1 MKKLFFYISII
12 LFISCNS
19 EEAND
24 CLQVEGR
31 SVIKEIELENFEEI
45 TVYGGIKLFLTYGE
59 TQEIRLE
66 TGENLVNDISFEV
79 SENRL
84 HLKNNNTCNFFREYD
99 ATRVYV
105 TLPQLSYLRNGSQ
118 FTVESTNEL
127 PYSNLTLVSED
138 AEGNSD
144 YYTNGD
150 FQLQLNA
157 EQITIVNNNLSDYFL
172 SGQVENLQIGFY
184 NGDGRFE
191 GEQLIA
197 QHINVYHRGSN
208 KMIVNPQQSLTGTL
222 YSTGDLIAKNHPT
235 EVEVEELYTGSLIF
249 E

>member
-12 LFISCNS
+12 FFISCDS

-31 SVIKEIELENFEEI
+31 SVVKEIELESFEEI

-66 TGENLVNDISFEV
+66 TGENLVNDISFEIR
-79 SENRL
+79 ENRL

-118 FTVESTNEL
+118 FTVESTNQL

-150 FQLQLNA
+150 FQLQLNS
-157 EQITIVNNNLSDYFL
+157 EQITIVNNNLSDYCL

-222 YSTGDLIAKNHPT
+222 YSTGDLIAKNHPN

>member
-12 LFISCNS
+12 FIFSCDS
-19 EEAND
+19 EQAND

-31 SVIKEIELENFEEI
+31 SVVKEIQLESFEEI

-79 SENRL
+79 RENRL

-105 TLPQLSYLRNGSQ
+105 TLPQLRYLRNGSQ
-118 FTVESTNEL
+118 FTVESTNVL

-208 KMIVNPQQSLTGTL
+208 KMIVNAQQSLTGTL
-222 YSTGDLIAKNHPT
+222 YSTGDLIAKNHPN

>member
-12 LFISCNS
+12 FFFSCDS

-24 CLQVEGR
+24 CLQVGGR
-31 SVIKEIELENFEEI
+31 SVVKEIELDSFEEI

-79 SENRL
+79 RENQL

-118 FTVESTNEL
+118 FTVESTNQL

-150 FQLQLNA
+150 FQLQLNS

-208 KMIVNPQQSLTGTL
+208 KMIVNAQQSLTGTL
-222 YSTGDLIAKNHPT
+222 YSTGDLIAKNHPN

>member
-12 LFISCNS
+12 FFISCDS

-31 SVIKEIELENFEEI
+31 SVVKEIELDSFEEI
-45 TVYGGIKLFLTYGE
+45 TVYGGIKLFLTYGK

-66 TGENLVNDISFEV
+66 TGENLVNDISFEIR
-79 SENRL
+79 ENRL
-84 HLKNNNTCNFFREYD
+84 LLKNNNTCNFFREYD

-150 FQLQLNA
+150 FQLQLNS

-208 KMIVNPQQSLTGTL
+208 KMIVNAQQSLTGTL
-222 YSTGDLIAKNHPT
+222 YSTGDLIAKNHPN

>member
-12 LFISCNS
+12 FFFSCDS

-150 FQLQLNA
+150 FQLQLNS

-184 NGDGRFE
+184 NGDGRFD

>member
-1 MKKLFFYISII
+1 M
-12 LFISCNS
+12 
-19 EEAND
+19 
-24 CLQVEGR
+24 
-31 SVIKEIELENFEEI
+31 
-45 TVYGGIKLFLTYGE
+45 
-59 TQEIRLE
+59 
-66 TGENLVNDISFEV
+66 
-79 SENRL
+79 
-84 HLKNNNTCNFFREYD
+84 
-99 ATRVYV
+99 
-105 TLPQLSYLRNGSQ
+105 
-118 FTVESTNEL
+118 

-150 FQLQLNA
+150 FRLQLNS

-184 NGDGRFE
+184 NGDGRFD

-222 YSTGDLIAKNHPT
+222 YSTGDLIAKNHPA
-235 EVEVEELYTGSLIF
+235 EVEVEELYTGRLIF

>member
-12 LFISCNS
+12 FFFSCDS

-31 SVIKEIELENFEEI
+31 SVIKEIELESFEEI

-79 SENRL
+79 RENRL

-118 FTVESTNEL
+118 FTVESTNQL

-184 NGDGRFE
+184 NGDG
-191 GEQLIA
+191 
-197 QHINVYHRGSN
+197 
-208 KMIVNPQQSLTGTL
+208 
-222 YSTGDLIAKNHPT
+222 
-235 EVEVEELYTGSLIF
+235 
-249 E
+249 